1 MNQDNT
7 NQAERRN
14 PRSDRFEHRIP
25 YRIVPPYNPR
35 RYRIGCRLI
44 TIYVIAL
51 IILIICLILK
61 LISL

>member
-1 MNQDNT
+1 MTQDYI
-7 NQAERRN
+7 NQAERRD
-14 PRSDRFEHRIP
+14 PRSNRFEHRIP

-35 RYRIGCRLI
+35 KYRIGCRLI

-51 IILIICLILK
+51 IILIVCLILK